1 MPDADL
7 TKLGITQNMNLSM
20 TLLPLGQDLEP
31 RALSP
36 HVVDRIGAQGQVLK
50 QRVDAVEATMLVTQ
64 NLDPVTLEKLTK
76 LVVYLN
82 ESGMKLMLKVDE
94 INGDDTIKV
103 ARKAL
108 VGQMNTQLDRLE
120 KLKSRLSQS
129 APTVG

>member
-1 MPDADL
+1 
-7 TKLGITQNMNLSM
+7 M